1 MPCERHQ
8 DARNL
13 TPRRVAKRMFRPAM
27 ARQLQLRGS
36 AVAPLVEAGCEQRA
50 SLGARA
56 RGCFSL
62 QARRSSRTPLG
73 RFRRRPPA
81 RAAFDLAAAANP
93 DALVSMELK
102 KPFSATAAADPA
114 VAALRLPAGYSNS

>member
-1 MPCERHQ
+1 VPREPHQ

-13 TPRRVAKRMFRPAM
+13 TPHRVAKRMFRPAM

-36 AVAPLVEAGCEQRA
+36 AVAPLVDAGCEQRA

-62 QARRSSRTPLG
+62 QARRSLRTPSDVSDGGVL
-73 RFRRRPPA
+73 RAPLSTEQLPP
-81 RAAFDLAAAANP
+81 NP
-93 DALVSMELK
+93 DALVSMALK
-102 KPFSATAAADPA
+102 KRFSATSAADPG
-114 VAALRLPAGYSNS
+114 VAASRLPAGYSNS